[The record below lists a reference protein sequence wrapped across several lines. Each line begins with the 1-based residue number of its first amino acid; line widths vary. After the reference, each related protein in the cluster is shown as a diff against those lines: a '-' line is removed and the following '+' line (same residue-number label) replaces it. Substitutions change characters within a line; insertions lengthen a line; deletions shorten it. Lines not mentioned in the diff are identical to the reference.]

1 MKVNR
6 YFLLFLLLNFIQ
18 FLIIDNELTAQN
30 RIEQE
35 ELVSPS
41 VIISRIQ
48 VNGNKITK
56 DYIVSREMSFR
67 VGDTLFSDKLPDYLA
82 ESEANLINTSLF
94 NYVNVKHNRIDS
106 NSVEII
112 ITVTEKWYVWPIPIF
127 EYADPNFN
135 TWFQTKDFERTNY
148 GVNLKWLNFRGR
160 NQELRIN
167 GQWGYLK
174 DVGIYFFNPQLMRN
188 KKLGGGFEVSYA
200 QNNEVTVGTENNI
213 RMFYTGTGNSKDVFN
228 VSLFTSWRAGFY
240 NSHILAVGFNSD
252 NIADTITHLTND
264 YFVNNQNYMQ
274 YVSWWYTFR
283 HSQLDN
289 KDYPLEGKY
298 MQADVTWNGFPV
310 MPDNNLMVISMK
322 LSFKSYMKIAKNL
335 FFAAN
340 IKGKYTPTRD
350 IPYYFQ
356 QGLGYKSE
364 FVRGYEYYV
373 LDGQSFALFK
383 SNMKYRLFKSKVHDI
398 KKLKNT
404 SYAKVHS
411 SGFLNL
417 NLDAGYVFD
426 IRYADSNPL
435 NNTLIYGAG
444 IGFDMV
450 ALYDKV
456 VRFEYS
462 LNNLLEHGF
471 FIHFVK
477 PI

>member
-1 MKVNR
+1 MKVIH
-6 YFLLFLLLNFIQ
+6 YFLYFLLLNCFQ
-18 FLIIDNELTAQN
+18 FLFPIQNLLAQTRIDL
-30 RIEQE
+30 EQQLGE
-35 ELVSPS
+35 KVIVSR
-41 VIISRIQ
+41 VK
-48 VNGNKITK
+48 VNGNKKTK
-56 DYIVSREMSFR
+56 DYIVSREMAFR
-67 VGDTLFSDKLPDYLA
+67 VGDTLKTENLPSYLDK
-82 ESEANLINTSLF
+82 SEYNLINTSLF
-94 NYVNVKHNRIDS
+94 NYVHVGYHLIDS
-106 NSVEII
+106 SKIEIEI
-112 ITVTEKWYVWPIPIF
+112 SVTEKWYIWPIPIF

-135 TWFQTKDFERTNY
+135 TWLKTKDFERTNY

-174 DVGIYFFNPQLMRN
+174 DVGVYFFNPQLRRN
-188 KKLGGGFEVSYA
+188 KKLGGGFEISYA
-200 QNNEVTVGTENNI
+200 QNNEITVGTENNVRKFFTSNNYARDI
-213 RMFYTGTGNSKDVFN
+213 FN
-228 VSLFTSWRAGFY
+228 FSLFTSWRAGFY
-240 NSHILAVGFNSD
+240 NSHVLAVGFNSN
-252 NIADTITHLTND
+252 NITDSITRLTND

-289 KDYPLEGKY
+289 KDYPLEGRY
-298 MQADVTWNGFPV
+298 IQADITWNGFPV
-310 MPDNNLMVISMK
+310 MPDNNLMVIAFK
-322 LSFKSYMKIAKNL
+322 LSYKSYVKLANNL

-340 IKGKYTPTRD
+340 LKGKYTPTRD

-383 SNMKYRLFKSKVHDI
+383 SNMKYRLFKSKVYDV

-411 SGFLNL
+411 SGFLNF

-426 IRYADSNPL
+426 VRYADENPL

-444 IGFDMV
+444 VGFDMV